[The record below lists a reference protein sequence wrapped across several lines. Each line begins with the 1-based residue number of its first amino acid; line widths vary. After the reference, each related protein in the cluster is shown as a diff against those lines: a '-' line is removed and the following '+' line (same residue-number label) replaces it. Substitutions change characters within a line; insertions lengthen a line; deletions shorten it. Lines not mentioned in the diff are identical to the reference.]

1 MNPMADNKHNI
12 GPNAVEAPKPQA
24 PETPKQRQEGKEV
37 KEASISVGL
46 EAGEIIESAEEVS
59 GHISE
64 SEKKTKE
71 GGKGGTRMQGAAAK
85 AAKPTKPAFPP
96 VFKMTHQVKNQLKKD
111 MKVLNKKVNQVM
123 KAKGGLDAEKLNK
136 LVEALR
142 ELRRILS
149 NLASATAETIRNL
162 WITHVKERK

>member
-1 MNPMADNKHNI
+1 MADNKHNI
-12 GPNAVEAPKPQA
+12 GPETVEAPKAQT

-59 GHISE
+59 GHVSE
-64 SEKKTKE
+64 SEQKRKE
-71 GGKGGTRMQGAAAK
+71 GDKGGSLTQGAATAGTK
-85 AAKPTKPAFPP
+85 AVKAPFPP
-96 VFKMTHQVKNQLKKD
+96 TFKMTHQVKKQLERD
-111 MKVLNKKVNQVM
+111 IKVLNKKVNQVM

-162 WITHVKERK
+162 WISHVKERE